1 MRLLIF
7 LRKRGIFVILEILP
21 GRFFLII
28 KEEDQGI
35 KMSSLCTFYRLLS
48 FTKKGSEYV
57 PMGEYKSDKLS
68 IGGSDSCQV
77 SCPTVIFTNMMIKH
91 LYRSIS

>member
-1 MRLLIF
+1 M
-7 LRKRGIFVILEILP
+7 
-21 GRFFLII
+21 

-35 KMSSLCTFYRLLS
+35 KMSNLCTFYRLLS

-77 SCPTVIFTNMMIKH
+77 SCYLKKIFINY
-91 LYRSIS
+91 LYSMQLQYSVHDLNDLRVTAVGPL